1 MVELEV
7 KIKERSLE
15 IELLNQ
21 RLSGEEPM
29 IVDAAT
35 FNTNTPYQSEFFR
48 LTILLEE
55 MLQNK
60 KTDHPDVVRVRNEL
74 AAVNKLL
81 DEEKET
87 NEATEKREVMS
98 PVFQQIKAN
107 LQSAEIELEGM
118 QLQKME
124 FEKIIVDLE
133 EKVGHIPK
141 SELVLNRLEREAQ
154 INRELFNTL
163 KVKSAQAR
171 ITQEVEIESQ
181 EEPVP
186 DSRSSRGSLE
196 ALQTE
201 SEADHD
207 RRPDRGIL
215 SRLLPDLRFRVPRP
229 VDREGRGDQ
238 PRLRGPRPGQGPQ
251 AVRLR

>member
-1 MVELEV
+1 V

-181 EEPVP
+181 KNRFQILDPPVVPLRHYKPNQKLIMIAGLIGGFFLGFCLIFVFEYLDPSIVREEEINHVF
-186 DSRSSRGSLE
+186 G
-196 ALQTE
+196 
-201 SEADHD
+201 D
-207 RRPDRGIL
+207 RVL
-215 SRLLPDLRFRVPRP
+215 ARVPKLF
-229 VDREGRGDQ
+229 V
-238 PRLRGPRPGQGPQ
+238 
-251 AVRLR
+251 